1 MRIEFFEPKKFDTE
15 LKGIVLKRMN
25 NAADILVN
33 QAKTNGFCPVGT
45 ITRPMYKK
53 GKYAGQ
59 KWTSRDAGRLR
70 KSIRKVLPRNISKS
84 FGTPTNIRVYA
95 GHYMAWYAAIV
106 EFESHFLRRA
116 KNRARPKMKVALGV
130 K

>member
-1 MRIEFFEPKKFDTE
+1 MRIEFFEPKKYDAE

-33 QAKTNGFCPVGT
+33 QAKANGFCPVGT
-45 ITRPMYKK
+45 VSYPIYKT
-53 GKYAGQ
+53 GKYEGQ

-70 KSIRKVLPRNISKS
+70 KSIRKVIPYNIGHG
-84 FGTPTNIRVYA
+84 FGQPTNIRVYA

-116 KNRARPKMKVALGV
+116 KNRARSKMKIALGV